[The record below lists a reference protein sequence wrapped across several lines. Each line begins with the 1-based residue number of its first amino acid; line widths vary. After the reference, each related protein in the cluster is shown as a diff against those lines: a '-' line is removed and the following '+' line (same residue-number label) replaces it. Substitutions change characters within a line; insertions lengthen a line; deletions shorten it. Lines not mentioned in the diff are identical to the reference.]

1 MEEEMSIEADHIIE
15 NMLKNEFGIKTSLD
29 YMGKEENE
37 LAVIYENI
45 KAVQEEYGLSD
56 DDLEK
61 ILENL
66 FES

>member
-1 MEEEMSIEADHIIE
+1 MSIEADHIIE